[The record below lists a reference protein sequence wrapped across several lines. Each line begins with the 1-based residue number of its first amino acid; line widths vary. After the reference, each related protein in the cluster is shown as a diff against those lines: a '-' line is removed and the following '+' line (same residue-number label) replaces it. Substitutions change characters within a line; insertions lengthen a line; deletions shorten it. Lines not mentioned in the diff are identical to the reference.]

1 MYGGNISLTRLQH
14 RGDVL
19 DISAGEKLISELR
32 IVINSG
38 GLMAASSTVLPY
50 FFYAS
55 GILFREGLEALLVI
69 IALVAATR
77 EAGQSARAKDIYTG
91 ALIAVGVSLMLA
103 WAVNHLIGDN
113 TSDTLEGVFQL
124 FAAATLFYVSSW
136 ITAKMQAQRWK
147 KFINAQV
154 EAAQRSNGPSIALG
168 LTAFLAVMREGAETI
183 VFFQALLAGATEKVE
198 RHAVAVGIIA
208 GAVALAITFV
218 VLRRLTKLIPIGPV
232 FSVTSVLLY
241 ALAIIFAGQGIASFQ
256 ESGVIGATFVSY
268 VPTLPMIGLFPTLQ
282 TIAAQAVLIALALA
296 AVVVPMLRR
305 LPMQPST
312 PAQHTQPHTT

>member
-1 MYGGNISLTRLQH
+1 MRRSR
-14 RGDVL
+14 RR
-19 DISAGEKLISELR
+19 SA
-32 IVINSG
+32 
-38 GLMAASSTVLPY
+38 ATVL
-50 FFYAS
+50 
-55 GILFREGLEALLVI
+55 L
-69 IALVAATR
+69 
-77 EAGQSARAKDIYTG
+77 
-91 ALIAVGVSLMLA
+91 
-103 WAVNHLIGDN
+103 
-113 TSDTLEGVFQL
+113 
-124 FAAATLFYVSSW
+124 
-136 ITAKMQAQRWK
+136 
-147 KFINAQV
+147 
-154 EAAQRSNGPSIALG
+154 IALG

-282 TIAAQAVLIALALA
+282 TIAAQAVADRAGVGRGGRSDAATAADAAKYAGAAYATAYDLRSRSRQIRHYPVPYKIGRSRTGIRAAHRGWRIYAGDRPGRHSLALSSLVEPKA
-296 AVVVPMLRR
+296 TCSNLSKPITA
-305 LPMQPST
+305 
-312 PAQHTQPHTT
+312 